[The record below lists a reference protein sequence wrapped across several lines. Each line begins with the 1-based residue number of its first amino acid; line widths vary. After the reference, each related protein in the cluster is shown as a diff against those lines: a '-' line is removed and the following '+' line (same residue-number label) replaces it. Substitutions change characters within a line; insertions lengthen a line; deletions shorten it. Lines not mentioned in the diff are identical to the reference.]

1 MIFIKIIL
9 GQGRVAAVPL
19 LTAEEPPW
27 KREDMQPVIDLVGA
41 APRSTITAVNLSD
54 ITPTVV
60 HNEVDNVLEYHLIPK
75 QPQYVSKV
83 QLRGSQ
89 QPNWFPG
96 YYMALPDS
104 IKVVKSPCDVLPA
117 AWAAVQP
124 DIFSDD
130 SFLIVG

>member
-1 MIFIKIIL
+1 MSGFTTKSYF
-9 GQGRVAAVPL
+9 V
-19 LTAEEPPW
+19 
-27 KREDMQPVIDLVGA
+27 DMQPVIDLVGA

-96 YYMALPDS
+96 EFDNT
-104 IKVVKSPCDVLPA
+104 
-117 AWAAVQP
+117 
-124 DIFSDD
+124 
-130 SFLIVG
+130 LICERRGRIISV